1 VASVVILSGFMG
13 SGKTSVGLAAAQRLG
28 WAFVDLDAEIER
40 QERISIPD
48 IFSAR
53 GETYFRKVESD
64 TLQAVVRAG
73 HLSPGMVLALGGGT
87 LTNPAAVQLAKSVG
101 YLVYLQVDIGV
112 AWERVAASSRPLA
125 GDKHDF
131 AELFEQRVMIYENT
145 ADLILPVCEKTV
157 EELAEDVAAFALGLK
172 EADA

>member
-1 VASVVILSGFMG
+1 MASVVILSGFMG

-53 GETYFRKVESD
+53 GEAYFRKVESD

-87 LTNPAAVQLAKSVG
+87 LTDPAAVQLVKRIG
-101 YLVYLQVDIGV
+101 RLVYLEVDIGV
-112 AWERVAASSRPLA
+112 AWERVAASSRPLV
-125 GDKHDF
+125 GDKQDF
-131 AELFEQRVMIYENT
+131 EELFEQRVGVYENT
-145 ADLILPVCEKTV
+145 ADLILPVREKTV
-157 EELAEDVAAFALGLK
+157 EDLAEAVAAFAAGLK